1 MDAGRLSNLSSIER
15 RRDTRRWAHG
25 NVTMSVDGIS
35 AEFPGQIVDLSSSG
49 IGILT
54 TDKNSPIL
62 GEHIDV
68 SYVDRRTD
76 EDGASECRQKGIVV
90 NIRHPERGV
99 SRIGVRFFQGNG
111 EGCLRGAP
119 DDVLDTSNLDKEG
132 VVAGQRSDDPWS
144 IPAAY
149 EACGAN

>member
-1 MDAGRLSNLSSIER
+1 M
-15 RRDTRRWAHG
+15 
-25 NVTMSVDGIS
+25 MSVDGITS
-35 AEFPGQIVDLSSSG
+35 EFPGQIVDLSGSG

-54 TDKNSPIL
+54 TDKNAPIL

-111 EGCLRGAP
+111 EGCLRGLP
-119 DDVLDTSNLDKEG
+119 DDALDMSNFGNEG
-132 VVAGQRSDDPWS
+132 NVGGQPSEDPWGV
-144 IPAAY
+144 PAAY

>member
-1 MDAGRLSNLSSIER
+1 MDAGRLKNLNSIER

-25 NVTMSVDGIS
+25 SVMMSVDGVTT
-35 AEFPGQIVDLSSSG
+35 EFPGQLVDVSGSG
-49 IGILT
+49 IGVLT
-54 TDKNSPIL
+54 TDKNAPIL

-68 SYVDRRTD
+68 CYVDRRTD
-76 EDGASECRQKGIVV
+76 EDGASECHQKGIVV

-111 EGCLRGAP
+111 EGCLRGEP
-119 DDVLDTSNLDKEG
+119 DDSLDMLKQGASAPS
-132 VVAGQRSDDPWS
+132 AGQNIDPWA
-144 IPAAY
+144 IPASY

>member
-1 MDAGRLSNLSSIER
+1 
-15 RRDTRRWAHG
+15 
-25 NVTMSVDGIS
+25 MSVDGLGS
-35 AEFPGQIVDLSSSG
+35 AFPGQLVDLSGSG
-49 IGILT
+49 IGILM
-54 TDKNSPIL
+54 TDMNAPIL

-111 EGCLRGAP
+111 DGCLLGDP
-119 DDVLDTSNLDKEG
+119 DDALDMSG
-132 VVAGQRSDDPWS
+132 SDDVASGHLFEDPWAV
-144 IPAAY
+144 PAAY
-149 EACGAN
+149 ETAGAN